1 MSIRPAQP
9 VPDLDVPLV
18 DGGRFRLAEQCPGTF
33 MLINFY
39 RGHHCPICRTYLREL
54 DQKLDDFATRG
65 IDVVAISTDTA
76 ERAGAS
82 RREWQL
88 ERLPVGY
95 GLSIADA
102 RRWGLFVSRAISD
115 KEPQEF
121 AEPGLF
127 LVRPDRT
134 LYAASI
140 QTMPFARPHFADLLA
155 AVDYISKNQY
165 PPRGEA

>member
-1 MSIRPAQP
+1 MSIRPTQA

-18 DGGRFRLAEQCPGTF
+18 NGGRFRLAEQHPTAF

-54 DQKLDDFATRG
+54 DHKLDDFATRG
-65 IDVVAISTDTA
+65 VEVVAISTDTA
-76 ERAGAS
+76 ERAETS

-88 ERLPVGY
+88 GRLPVGY
-95 GLSIADA
+95 GLSIATA
-102 RRWGLFVSRAISD
+102 RRWGLFVSRSISD

-127 LVRPDRT
+127 LVRSDRT

-155 AVDYISKNQY
+155 AVDYIGKNHY

>member
-1 MSIRPAQP
+1 MSIRPTQP

-18 DGGRFRLAEQCPGTF
+18 DGGRFRLAEQRPPAF

-65 IDVVAISTDTA
+65 AAVVAISTDTA

-82 RREWQL
+82 RREWEL
-88 ERLPVGY
+88 GRLPVGY